1 MSTDRAG
8 AATEVWGREAQS
20 PAHITHEKANGVLE
34 ESLSNVHTLT
44 IRRCGPLY
52 QRRHCQLQAGWVAES
67 LKQARGVTPGPRY

>member
-8 AATEVWGREAQS
+8 AATEVWERL
-20 PAHITHEKANGVLE
+20 THDKADGVLE

-67 LKQARGVTPGPRY
+67 LKQAGGVTPGPRY